1 MPKKTQRKT
10 PAKGRRAATTSRKK
24 PARRAAPTRR
34 RSGLRLHHITAIMFI
49 CALLGIGLANWLN
62 KPFRPAHAA
71 SCSVNAILVNSCRP
85 WLGAWA
91 NLYPGHT
98 NTGMKDQ
105 ILDHE
110 NRVGRQMD
118 LVHAYSGPG
127 DVLSSDNKYFI
138 TRPNTTLL
146 LNWKPTLTWA
156 SAAGGNST
164 VNAQI
169 DAMAN
174 SIKAMAPHKIM
185 LIIFHEPENDVT
197 PSTTSCTSVGT
208 DGTAGS
214 PTDYINMWHNVRARF
229 NAAGVSNVV
238 WGMNYMSWNGGTCP
252 IKELWPGNSYVDWV
266 WADPYI
272 TGSITYTSRMD
283 FTYNWFK
290 NNSDATHDFNSKP
303 WGFAEW
309 GAHQTTQTQ
318 AYAVYDQAK
327 ADLDANRY
335 PNLKAYVIFDSTS
348 GPKGGG
354 AVGLTDAGTA
364 DPTELQ
370 HYKTFAS
377 DPRFTDGYYA
387 PPPPADITAPNVSI
401 TGPSNGSA
409 VSGTVSVSVSAS
421 DNVGV
426 SSVSLNIDGT
436 SIGSDTSSPYSFSVT
451 TPNYGNGSHS
461 LTATATDA
469 AGNHAT
475 STISV
480 TVSNSGAPSDPT
492 PPGSGGGTTV
502 IDPNNTPSDQPVAV
516 TGSVVIKPAT
526 PGASVSLQ
534 VDGKKTDGNSID
546 TTKLTNGVHT
556 VTVTEDGKTKQIQ
569 IAVHNSWYRNVVN
582 RLRTEPVKL
591 ILTAGLPVAGVGAGL
606 WVFRPRIAQL
616 VWHFKTRNYI
626 RF

>member
-1 MPKKTQRKT
+1 MV
-10 PAKGRRAATTSRKK
+10 
-24 PARRAAPTRR
+24 
-34 RSGLRLHHITAIMFI
+34 I
-49 CALLGIGLANWLN
+49 CAVLGIGMANWLN

-91 NLYPGHT
+91 NLYPGHS

-110 NRVGRQMD
+110 SRVGRQMD

-127 DVLSSDNKYFI
+127 DVLSSDNKYFV

-185 LIIFHEPENDVT
+185 LILFHEPENDVT

-229 NAAGVSNVV
+229 DAASVSNVV

-266 WADPYI
+266 WADPYV

-309 GAHQTTQTQ
+309 GVHQATQAQ

-354 AVGLTDAGTA
+354 AVGLTDAGTV
-364 DPTELQ
+364 DSTELQ
-370 HYKTFAS
+370 HYQAFAN
-377 DPRFTDGYYA
+377 DPRFTDGFYA
-387 PPPPADITAPNVSI
+387 PPLPPADTTAPSVSI
-401 TGPSNGSA
+401 TSPSNGA
-409 VSGTVSVSVSAS
+409 TVSGTISVTSSAS

-426 SSVSLNIDGT
+426 SSVSLTVDGT
-436 SIGSDTSSPYSFSVT
+436 AVGSDNSSPYSFSVNT
-451 TPNYGNGSHS
+451 ASYGNGTHN
-461 LTATATDA
+461 LVVTATDT
-469 AGNHAT
+469 AGNHSA
-475 STISV
+475 STVTV
-480 TVSNSGAPSDPT
+480 TVSNSSGSSDPSQ
-492 PPGSGGGTTV
+492 PPSGGGTTV
-502 IDPNNTPSDQPVAV
+502 IDPGSTPSGQPVTV
-516 TGSVVIKPAT
+516 SGSVVIKPSS
-526 PGASVSLQ
+526 PGSNISLQ

-556 VTVTEDGKTKQIQ
+556 VTVTENGTTKQIQ
-569 IAVHNSWYRNVVN
+569 IAVHNPWYKNVVN
-582 RLRTEPVKL
+582 NLHAYPVRYTTGASISLVTVALLLWFCRRYIYFL
-591 ILTAGLPVAGVGAGL
+591 ILRL
-606 WVFRPRIAQL
+606 
-616 VWHFKTRNYI
+616 KTRNYI
-626 RF
+626 HF